1 MNIGEAIETI
11 RKIKRLSQGD
21 LAHQANI
28 TQSYLSLIENNKKEP
43 NLKTLKTIS
52 SSLDI
57 PLPFLLL
64 YSINKEDV
72 PENKQDSF
80 QVIIP
85 LIKSLLGEYVKTM

>member
-21 LAHQANI
+21 LANQANI

-72 PENKQDSF
+72 PESKQDSF